1 MFTVPADS
9 SIATISELK
18 RAPRKTL
25 EASQWGPVYVTHDGK
40 PVAAVVSLDM
50 IDMINEAVED
60 RRLSRIAGERMEA
73 ISLNP
78 KSLLGEDEFWGRVE
92 ARRSKR

>member
-25 EASQWGPVYVTHDGK
+25 EASLAGPVYVIIDGK
-40 PVAAVVSLDM
+40 PVAAVVSLEM
-50 IDMINEAVED
+50 IGMINEAVED
-60 RRLSRIAGERMEA
+60 RRLGRISGERMDA
-73 ISLNP
+73 ISHDAE
-78 KSLLGEDEFWGRVE
+78 SLLGEEDFWARVE
-92 ARRSKR
+92 ARRPKR

>member
-18 RAPRKTL
+18 RSPKKTL
-25 EASQWGPVYVTHDGK
+25 EASRAGPVYVINDGK

-60 RRLSRIAGERMEA
+60 RRLGRIAGERMDA
-73 ISLNP
+73 ISHDAR
-78 KSLLGEDEFWGRVE
+78 SLLGEEEFWARVE
-92 ARRSKR
+92 ARRPKR